1 MNRVFKKINYVA
13 FITIIILILFF
24 YYGVFAPLKS
34 ELETTLYKNFEST
47 VSITEINVEN
57 KLSRFIEG
65 SESLSSRSMIRNEIQ
80 NYKSG
85 NISLLE
91 LQNYTKDKYSDG
103 VKVLDNIV
111 SASRVTDNRVIA
123 QWGDKSLQ
131 DFTHLVEF
139 NNTDTEIKV
148 IQSECLVLINSLIM
162 KDNTILGHDI
172 VVYDLKPLMEAIDK
186 GNLNCK
192 IILDMNTPESFET
205 AENLVE
211 YRQLLNTNYWLQLKL
226 SKGSLYSSLNVL
238 SYKIILGFIILLSL
252 LIFIFYKVSKE
263 VSREVIEQLEE
274 KVKTITEIS
283 ETDKML
289 GIYNRSKFFKVL
301 EAEIYRSRRYD
312 HNLSLIMFDIDH
324 FKKINDNY
332 GHLVGDQVL
341 KKLSKIISNEI
352 RTIDLFARYG
362 GDEFMILLP
371 ETNIEKAIELAERL
385 KVVLKKTNFDKVS
398 SVSCSFGVTELKS
411 DDDIDKLILKADNAL
426 YKAKEKRNTIYYDK
440 T

>member
-1 MNRVFKKINYVA
+1 
-13 FITIIILILFF
+13 
-24 YYGVFAPLKS
+24 
-34 ELETTLYKNFEST
+34 
-47 VSITEINVEN
+47 
-57 KLSRFIEG
+57 
-65 SESLSSRSMIRNEIQ
+65 
-80 NYKSG
+80 
-85 NISLLE
+85 
-91 LQNYTKDKYSDG
+91 
-103 VKVLDNIV
+103 
-111 SASRVTDNRVIA
+111 
-123 QWGDKSLQ
+123 
-131 DFTHLVEF
+131 
-139 NNTDTEIKV
+139 
-148 IQSECLVLINSLIM
+148 M

-371 ETNIEKAIELAERL
+371 ETSIEKAIELAERL